1 MLRTIANEIG
11 DEAIEISSSETVS
24 DEEGEYG
31 DMRAKVRH
39 NPVGQ
44 STDARKEVRTTCNRS
59 LKDFRCLRLLWFS
72 AKMKILPSFSAFLQE
87 MLVEMP
93 WEYSEHPLF
102 SRVFASL
109 PIAILVEKSGNV
121 GILSLGCH

>member
-1 MLRTIANEIG
+1 MLRTIANEMG

-44 STDARKEVRTTCNRS
+44 STDARKEVRTSS
-59 LKDFRCLRLLWFS
+59 LKDFRCLRLL
-72 AKMKILPSFSAFLQE
+72 LQ
-87 MLVEMP
+87 
-93 WEYSEHPLF
+93 
-102 SRVFASL
+102 
-109 PIAILVEKSGNV
+109 K
-121 GILSLGCH
+121 